1 MAIGLR
7 PAHQSKGIAMFKN
20 IEDMQKFGKDQF
32 EVATQASAAWTK
44 GVQQIATEASE
55 YSKKSLEASTSLVE
69 KLMGVKSLDKAI
81 EIQSDFAKS
90 SYETFV
96 AQSSK
101 MGELFTNLA
110 KDSFKPVEEAF
121 AKAQTFGK

>member
-1 MAIGLR
+1 
-7 PAHQSKGIAMFKN
+7 MFKS

-32 EVATQASAAWTK
+32 EAANEAGAAWTR
-44 GVQQIATEASE
+44 GVQQITTEASE
-55 YSKKSLEASTSLVE
+55 FSKKSVEATTGLVE
-69 KLMGVKSLDKAI
+69 KLMGVKSIDKAI
-81 EIQSDFAKS
+81 EVQSDFAKQ

-121 AKAQTFGK
+121 SKVQTFGK